1 MGTLFRYTFAKGHAT
16 GNDFIIIDDPHGMQD
31 LSAEAVA
38 ALCDRHTGVGGDGLL
53 RVVRAGQMAGHEFD
67 PELWFMDY
75 RNADGSVAEMCGNGL
90 RLFSRY
96 LLNDQLVQS
105 GEFTV
110 ATRAGLKQVRVA
122 RGGLIATNLGAVGL
136 GKEPVVITHEGRTF
150 TGRPAD
156 VGNPHAVV
164 FTDRDVLRQL
174 DLSRAPVWEPADV
187 FPTGVNVE
195 FVHEVMPGELLMRV
209 YERGCGETLS
219 CGTGVVAS
227 AAAYRDRSGFDGPI
241 QARVRG
247 GDLVVTFEGDEVWL
261 TGPAVIVA
269 RGEYWS

>member
-1 MGTLFRYTFAKGHAT
+1 LFRYTFAKGHAT
-16 GNDFIIIDDPHGMQD
+16 GNDFVIIDDPHGMQD
-31 LSAEAVA
+31 LAPDAVA
-38 ALCDRHTGVGGDGLL
+38 ALCNRHTGVGGDGLL
-53 RVVRAGQMAGHEFD
+53 RVVRAGQVAGHEFD
-67 PELWFMDY
+67 PDLWFMDY

-122 RGGLIATNLGAVGL
+122 RGGLIATNLGTVGL
-136 GKEPVVITHEGRTF
+136 GAEPVTITHGGKAF
-150 TGRPAD
+150 TGRPAN
-156 VGNPHAVV
+156 VGNPHSVV
-164 FTDRDVLRQL
+164 FTDRDVLGQL
-174 DLSRAPVWEPADV
+174 DFSQAPVWDPAEA
-187 FPTGVNVE
+187 FPAGVNIE

-241 QARVRG
+241 QVRVRG
-247 GDLVVTFEGDEVWL
+247 GDLTVTFEGDEAWL

>member
-110 ATRAGLKQVRVA
+110 ATRAGLKQVRRHHP
-122 RGGLIATNLGAVGL
+122 RGT
-136 GKEPVVITHEGRTF
+136 
-150 TGRPAD
+150 D
-156 VGNPHAVV
+156 VH
-164 FTDRDVLRQL
+164 
-174 DLSRAPVWEPADV
+174 
-187 FPTGVNVE
+187 
-195 FVHEVMPGELLMRV
+195 
-209 YERGCGETLS
+209 
-219 CGTGVVAS
+219 GT
-227 AAAYRDRSGFDGPI
+227 
-241 QARVRG
+241 
-247 GDLVVTFEGDEVWL
+247 TC
-261 TGPAVIVA
+261 
-269 RGEYWS
+269 

>member
-1 MGTLFRYTFAKGHAT
+1 MDTWGFAKGHGT
-16 GNDFIIIDDPHGMQD
+16 RNDFVLLKDRTG
-31 LSAEAVA
+31 SAPLEPEQVRF
-38 ALCDRHTGVGGDGLL
+38 LCDRHGGIGADGVIRAIKAAHVPGWDGDP
-53 RVVRAGQMAGHEFD
+53 D
-67 PELWFMDY
+67 LWFMDY
-75 RNADGSVAEMCGNGL
+75 RNADGSLAEMCGNGL

-241 QARVRG
+241 QVRVRG